1 MDILERK
8 RIVDRLN
15 KIYEPMDDTIEQIQ
29 NLRSDLEGLIN
40 EVEDHLISLGYEKDS
55 LKELIENEE
64 AELAELILMTHVP
77 IDKIK
82 SQGIN
87 QEQILKASIARIIK

>member
-1 MDILERK
+1 
-8 RIVDRLN
+8 
-15 KIYEPMDDTIEQIQ
+15 
-29 NLRSDLEGLIN
+29 
-40 EVEDHLISLGYEKDS
+40 S